1 MVEGASETGRAV
13 CGYVID
19 REAGRGGH
27 ATVYQAHKAG
37 TPDQPVALKVLGAD
51 HRSPAEEARI
61 DHEFEFAHR
70 LSHPHIVTVYEHG
83 PFWLAMQFVDGGKST
98 RLQRLEDR
106 LAALAQIADALDY
119 VHRHGIVHG
128 DIKPANILVAKDF
141 SRAGACLIDFGVAHA
156 VVDDVFRRPKDL
168 QASLPYAAPEVL
180 CGRAPSAAT
189 DEYALACS
197 AVELLTGALPFA
209 ADTSTELVNAHL
221 RGVPPR
227 ISRSVSWVSR
237 AFDTVVARAMAR
249 DPEVRY
255 QSCAELVE
263 HVTRAMD
270 R

>member
-1 MVEGASETGRAV
+1 MVGAASKVR
-13 CGYVID
+13 GYVVD

-27 ATVYQAHKAG
+27 ATVYQAHKAEN
-37 TPDQPVALKVLGAD
+37 PDQPVALKVLGAD
-51 HRSPAEEARI
+51 HRSPADQARL
-61 DHEFEFAHR
+61 DHEFEFARR

-83 PFWLAMQFVDGGKST
+83 SFWLAMQFIDGGKST
-98 RLQRLEDR
+98 RLQRLQDR
-106 LAALAQIADALDY
+106 LTALAQIADALDY

-128 DIKPANILVAKDF
+128 DVKPANILVAKDF
-141 SRAGACLIDFGVAHA
+141 PSSGACLIDFGVAHA

-197 AVELLTGALPFA
+197 AVELLTGAPPFA
-209 ADTSTELVNAHL
+209 ADNSTELVNAHL

-227 ISRSVSWVSR
+227 LSPNVSWVSR

-255 QSCAELVE
+255 QSCAEFVD
-263 HVTRAMD
+263 HISRAVG